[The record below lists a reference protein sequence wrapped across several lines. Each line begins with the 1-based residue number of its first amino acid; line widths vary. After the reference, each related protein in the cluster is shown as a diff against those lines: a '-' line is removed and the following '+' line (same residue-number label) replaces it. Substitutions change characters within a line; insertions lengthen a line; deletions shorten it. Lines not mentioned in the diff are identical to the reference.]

1 MISHFGENII
11 HLVLIIVNHSLDH
24 LFVNN
29 LFR

>member
-11 HLVLIIVNHSLDH
+11 HLVLIIVNHNLDH
-24 LFVNN
+24 FFVNN